1 MSGHFAYFTYLCYTG
16 LVAYMASS
24 LIHTVLFWR
33 RSTHVSF
40 QSMPRTLQLF
50 HWLLFESV
58 VVFAMLVTPVFW
70 AVLYDADTYVGGEH
84 RWLNASVHAANLGC
98 ILVDVVAGSMVL
110 SPHWIHPAIL
120 AFVVALYLALAYLN
134 KAINGW
140 FTYNF
145 IDYDR
150 HHWMVLVYAIGIL
163 AAVVLIYYIIY
174 ALQLVLDRLLPPKV
188 SLSSPRPLSSDSDDD
203 AEFKA

>member
-1 MSGHFAYFTYLCYTG
+1 
-16 LVAYMASS
+16 
-24 LIHTVLFWR
+24 
-33 RSTHVSF
+33 
-40 QSMPRTLQLF
+40 MPQTLQLF

-70 AVLYDADTYVGGEH
+70 AVLYNADKYVGREH

-145 IDYDR
+145 IDYDQ
-150 HHWMVLVYAIGIL
+150 HHWMVLVFAIGIL
-163 AAVVLIYYIIY
+163 AAVVLIYYIVY
-174 ALQLVLDRLLPPKV
+174 ALQLLLDRVLPPKV
-188 SLSSPRPLSSDSDDD
+188 SLSSPLPLFSDSDDD
-203 AEFKA
+203 IEFKP